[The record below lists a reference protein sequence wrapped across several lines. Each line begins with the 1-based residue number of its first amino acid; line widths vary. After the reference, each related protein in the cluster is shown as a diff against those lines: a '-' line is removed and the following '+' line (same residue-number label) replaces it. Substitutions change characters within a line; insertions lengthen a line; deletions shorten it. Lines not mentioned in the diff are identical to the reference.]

1 MAESR
6 VWRSS
11 VEREVMWIPWEGP
24 GLEHLRLVTSGRGV
38 VANGLVIGLEAGRP
52 FRIGYEIRCDGHWR
66 VREVRAAAPDSERP
80 VLELVANGEGHWK
93 RRGGEFISEL
103 EGCIDIDISAT
114 PFTNTLPI
122 RRLGLEPGESEELT
136 VTYIRVPELLVGPE
150 RQHYGCLEAQAN
162 GGLYRFEALPSGF
175 TAELPVDADGLV
187 IDYPG
192 LFRRAWS
199 G

>member
-1 MAESR
+1 
-6 VWRSS
+6 
-11 VEREVMWIPWEGP
+11 VEREVMWTPWDGP
-24 GLEHLRLVTSGRGV
+24 GLEHLRLLTSDGGV

-80 VLELVANGEGHWK
+80 VLELLADGEGHWK
-93 RRGGEFISEL
+93 GRNGEPVPEL
-103 EGCIDIDISAT
+103 DGCIDVDISAT

-122 RRLGLEPGESEELT
+122 RRLGLEPGESEVLA
-136 VTYIRVPELLVGPE
+136 VAYVRVPEPLVGPE
-150 RQHYGCLEAQAN
+150 RQRYGCLEARAD
-162 GGLYRFEALPSGF
+162 GWLYRFEALPSSF

-187 IDYPG
+187 LDYPG
-192 LFRRAWS
+192 LFRRAWY